1 MKKQVSEEKPKTPE
15 EFRDII
21 INVSNDF
28 DINLNQ
34 QTINNL
40 VQYAQNFDKLGI
52 DWDQLSQQF
61 ESLRGDIKDILNSET
76 TQGII
81 DTIFEWLG
89 NLFKAIGE
97 FFTSASSRQ

>member
-1 MKKQVSEEKPKTPE
+1 
-15 EFRDII
+15 
-21 INVSNDF
+21 
-28 DINLNQ
+28 LNQ
-34 QTINNL
+34 ETINNL

-89 NLFKAIGE
+89 DLFKAIGE
-97 FFTSASSRQ
+97 LFTSASSRQ